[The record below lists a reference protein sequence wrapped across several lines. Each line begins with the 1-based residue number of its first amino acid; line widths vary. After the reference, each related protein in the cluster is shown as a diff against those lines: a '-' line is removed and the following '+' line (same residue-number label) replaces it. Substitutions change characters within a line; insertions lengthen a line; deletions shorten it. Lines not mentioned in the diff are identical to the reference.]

1 MTYVQEELS
10 FPSSSTRQ
18 LRGILARPEGNGPFP
33 GLIVIHEIFGLNE
46 NIQRCAQRFA
56 EAGYAVLAVDLF
68 AGRNTAVCIFRTMG
82 GLLFNSLNN
91 ENIHDLKATL
101 NFLIQRDY
109 VDAERVG
116 AVGYCMGGSLAVA
129 WACTDD
135 RLQAIAPY
143 YGMNP
148 KPAEAMKRLCP
159 VVGSYPGKDFTTKSG
174 EQLDILLDGYGVP
187 HDIKIY
193 ADGKHSFC
201 NDDRESSYNR
211 DIAED
216 SWKRVLA
223 FFAEHI

>member
-1 MTYVQEELS
+1 MTYVQEELF

-18 LRGILARPEGNGPFP
+18 LRGVLAKPEGSGPFP
-33 GLIVIHEIFGLNE
+33 GIIVIHEIFGLNE
-46 NIQRCAQRFA
+46 NIRRCAQRFA
-56 EAGYAVLAVDLF
+56 EAGYAALAVDLF
-68 AGRNTAVCIFRTMG
+68 TGRNTTVCMFRTIS
-82 GLLFNSLNN
+82 GLIFNSLNN

-101 NFLIQRDY
+101 NFLTQRAD

-193 ADGKHSFC
+193 TDGKHSFC
-201 NDDRESSYNR
+201 NDDRASSYNR